1 MTAARKSTWLWILGA
16 LAVPLVLIGTLL
28 GAFSSAES
36 GLERI
41 PVALVNNDELIT
53 ETDENGEE
61 TFFLAS
67 RPLVLELTGSEDIQ
81 VNWVITDQETALQ
94 MLDDGEVYA
103 IFEIPDDFSLAVKS
117 LETTSP
123 RPATFTIR
131 TNPAHSYLAGVAAE
145 QIGTQ
150 VASALS
156 EEFGREILNGLFTVI
171 LDLGDALDQAA
182 EGARE
187 IRDGVD
193 ELSDGVGDLR
203 TGTDDLASG
212 YREFDDG
219 LGQYLDGVGELS
231 DGLSTFERETRELPE
246 LAAGVRAYTD
256 GVAQAVA
263 GLNAQIAQL
272 DAKSPD
278 LSAQELI
285 TRGVLAQVVEGLS
298 PLVSGGSTLSGQ
310 ANTAIRGVREGIVQT
325 ADGAEQ
331 LADASGELRSGSAD
345 IRSGT
350 GDLASGV
357 AELDDGVAEL
367 ADGVTEFADALTD
380 GAEQF
385 KEEAPAD
392 PTDETLTT
400 LTRPVQ
406 SAFDSGANE
415 AGFQQNVAVLVV
427 PLGLWLSALVT
438 FLLFPVPSA
447 RTLASTLST
456 TTLMRRQLGQAG
468 GMALVQ
474 GAVALALLHTLGG
487 VPLAAIGLTTTLV
500 ALGAL
505 GFTVLH
511 YAVWAA
517 APRAVALVSL
527 VALVAQLATIGVVLP
542 AEILPAVYRALSG
555 FGPVSW
561 LADGLLAAAAGG
573 SPGRILASSIGFA
586 LLIAV
591 SLGLG
596 RALLGR
602 RRHRVVREHL
612 LGGVGV

>member
-1 MTAARKSTWLWILGA
+1 MTTRRTSTWLWIVGA

-28 GAFSSAES
+28 GAFSSADS

-81 VNWVITDQETALQ
+81 VNWVITDHETALQ

-193 ELSDGVGDLR
+193 ELSDGVGELR
-203 TGTDDLASG
+203 TGTGDLASG
-212 YREFDDG
+212 YQEFDDG

-231 DGLSTFERETRELPE
+231 DGLSAFERETRQLPE
-246 LAAGVRAYTD
+246 LVTGVQTYT
-256 GVAQAVA
+256 GTVAQLSA
-263 GLNAQIAQL
+263 GLNALVEASAGILPSVGAGELQANLEAVAGGLSQ
-272 DAKSPD
+272 
-278 LSAQELI
+278 LSA
-285 TRGVLAQVVEGLS
+285 
-298 PLVSGGSTLSGQ
+298 GGSELRSGVDD
-310 ANTAIRGVREGIVQT
+310 AITGVRKGLVES

-331 LADASGELRSGSAD
+331 LADASEELRSGSAD
-345 IRSGT
+345 IRTGT

-357 AELDDGVAEL
+357 AELDDGVTEL
-367 ADGVTEFADALTD
+367 ADGMAEFADALTD

-392 PTDETLTT
+392 PSDETLTT
-400 LTRPVQ
+400 LSRPVQ
-406 SAFDSGANE
+406 SNFDSGSSE

-456 TTLMRRQLGQAG
+456 TTLMRRQLAQAG

-474 GAVALALLHTLGG
+474 GAVALTLLHTLGG
-487 VPLAAIGLTTTLV
+487 IELGTLAVTATLV

-505 GFTVLH
+505 GFTALH

-517 APRAVALVSL
+517 APKAVALVSL
-527 VALVAQLATIGVVLP
+527 VGLVAQLATIGVVLP

-555 FGPVSW
+555 FGPISW

-573 SPGRILASSIGFA
+573 SPGRIVASAIGLT
-586 LLIAV
+586 LLTVV

-612 LGGVGV
+612 LGGVGA